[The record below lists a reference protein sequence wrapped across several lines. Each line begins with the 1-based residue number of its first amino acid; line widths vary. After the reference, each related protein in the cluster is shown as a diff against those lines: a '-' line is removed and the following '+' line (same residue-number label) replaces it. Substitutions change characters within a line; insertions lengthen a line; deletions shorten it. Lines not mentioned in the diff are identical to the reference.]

1 MLIFQ
6 WFAHSRIVR
15 EFPPF
20 SFKVRIA
27 TLTRNQVVQQWAR
40 GFESHPVRQKIQ
52 APIWVPVSFSLSK
65 NSVLHQA
72 GTAHFK
78 QLLKKRA
85 KKQKKS
91 ELFQLHVANFFR
103 FMHANLSVTQFVTR
117 AKPL

>member
-1 MLIFQ
+1 MLKVGVPGFTQVPQLLVYNLKKISERA
-6 WFAHSRIVR
+6 FALSDI
-15 EFPPF
+15 
-20 SFKVRIA
+20 
-27 TLTRNQVVQQWAR
+27 
-40 GFESHPVRQKIQ
+40 
-52 APIWVPVSFSLSK
+52 FSLSK

>member
-1 MLIFQ
+1 MRLPKKAEQCIRSSQ
-6 WFAHSRIVR
+6 NSIIYAAVEKTSKKA
-15 EFPPF
+15 E
-20 SFKVRIA
+20 KVRA
-27 TLTRNQVVQQWAR
+27 
-40 GFESHPVRQKIQ
+40 
-52 APIWVPVSFSLSK
+52 VPALSLSK
-65 NSVLHQA
+65 NAARDQA

-117 AKPL
+117 